1 MRHLGSDLRFGLR
14 MLARHPTLSIVAI
27 LTFGLG
33 LGLAT
38 AVFSVVNG
46 ALYKGLPFEQAD
58 RLVLLV
64 GTNATRNLTR
74 TALSVH
80 DLAAIAERQRV
91 FESFG
96 PFEHVPVNLSLAG
109 GDAERFEAV
118 ALGVGALQATRVRP
132 ALGRTFREG
141 DDRAG
146 AEPVLLL
153 GYQLWQERFGGSPD
167 VIGKVVRASGV
178 ARTIVGVMPKGFA
191 FLMRE
196 QVFIPLVTNAAAT
209 PRGDGPTY
217 VAFARLRPDMSMR
230 GAKTE
235 LAAVMAGVEKQ
246 FPDTNRGIGASVIP
260 VLDALLGS
268 QLYGLLYTMLAAG
281 IGVLLIACVNVSN
294 LLVARASLRE
304 REVAVRLAL
313 GAGRRRVV
321 AQMFTEVALL
331 ALAGAVVGLLI
342 SVGSIH
348 WIVAAIQ
355 SDPPPFFI
363 TFGLDV
369 RVLLFVTAV
378 TLASAMFA
386 GLLPALQATR
396 PNIAGALKDA
406 GRSTTGFRG
415 RRFSSALVVA
425 ELTVSC
431 ALLVAAGLMVK
442 SVAQVRTV
450 DLPFAVEGITTARLS
465 LPKAQY
471 PDPEARVRFLNAL
484 HPSVV
489 ALPGVQTVALADGLP
504 GSPTPVSP
512 VQIGGR
518 AYTRDA
524 DYPMVCQAI
533 VTPGYFDT
541 FKAKV
546 VRGREFT
553 DADQPGRQLVA
564 LVNESFARRFFKGT
578 DPIGQ
583 QIRKGR
589 GRSDEP
595 WLTVVGVVGDMMMRG
610 FANTSD
616 SQAGYYIPLAQS
628 KVGAAA
634 SIVIHGNGGPAAVLP
649 GLRAAIRSL
658 GPDVAISEVQP
669 MQGVVDRLA
678 TFFSV
683 FGTFFFAFGVAGLFL
698 AAAGLYGVMS
708 FAVTRRTREFGI
720 RAALGARGG
729 QLVLLVMRQA
739 VVQSLVGLTLGG
751 ALGLLAANG
760 LQPYLFRVDPRD
772 PLVLGLAVLALAATG
787 LATGLVVAKRV
798 ARLDPVTALG
808 QE

>member
-14 MLARHPTLSIVAI
+14 MLARHPTLSIVSI

-64 GTNATRNLTR
+64 GTNTARNLTR

-80 DLAAIAERQRV
+80 DLAALAERQRV

-96 PFEHVPVNLSLAG
+96 AFEHVPVNLSLSG
-109 GDAERFEAV
+109 GDPERFEAV

-132 ALGRTFREG
+132 LLGRTFRDG
-141 DDRAG
+141 DDRTG
-146 AEPVLLL
+146 AEPVMLL

-178 ARTIVGVMPKGFA
+178 ARTVVGVMPKGFA
-191 FLMRE
+191 FLVRE
-196 QVFIPLVTNAAAT
+196 QVFIPLVTDPAAT
-209 PRGDGPTY
+209 QRGEGPAY
-217 VAFARLRPDMSMR
+217 LAFARLRPGVSMR
-230 GAKTE
+230 SARTE
-235 LAAVMAGVEKQ
+235 LAAAMAGLERE
-246 FPDTNRGIGASVIP
+246 FPSSNRGIGASVIP
-260 VLDALLGS
+260 VLDALLGA

-294 LLVARASLRE
+294 LLLARASLRE
-304 REVAVRLAL
+304 REVAIRLAL

-321 AQMFTEVALL
+321 AQMFTEVLLL
-331 ALAGAVVGLLI
+331 ASAGAVVGLLI
-342 SVGSIH
+342 CVGGIR
-348 WIVAAIQ
+348 WFVAAIQ

-396 PNIAGALKDA
+396 PDIAGALKDV
-406 GRSTTGFRG
+406 GRASTGFRG

-431 ALLVAAGLMVK
+431 ALLVSAGLMVK
-442 SVAQVRTV
+442 SVVQVRTV
-450 DLPFAVEGITTARLS
+450 DLPFTVDGITTARIS
-465 LPKAQY
+465 LPKSQY
-471 PDPEARVRFLNAL
+471 PDPETRVRFLDAL
-484 HPSVV
+484 VPRLV
-489 ALPGVQTVALADGLP
+489 ALPGVDAVALADGLP
-504 GSPTPVSP
+504 GNPTPVTP

-518 AYTRDA
+518 TYAQEA

-541 FKAKV
+541 FKAKT
-546 VRGREFT
+546 VRGRLFT
-553 DADQPGRQLVA
+553 DADQPGRQMVA
-564 LVNESFARRFFKGT
+564 LVNVSFAQRFFKGT
-578 DPIGQ
+578 DPIGH

-589 GRSDEP
+589 GRADEP

-610 FANTSD
+610 FASTSD
-616 SQAGYYIPLAQS
+616 NQAGYYVPLAQS

-634 SIVIHGNGGPAAVLP
+634 SIAIHAYGGPAAVLP
-649 GLRAAIRSL
+649 ALRAAIRSI
-658 GPDVAISEVQP
+658 GPDVAISDAQT
-669 MQGVVDRLA
+669 MQDVVDRLA
-678 TFFSV
+678 AFFSV
-683 FGTFFFAFGVAGLFL
+683 FGTFFLAFGLAGLFL

-720 RAALGARGG
+720 RAALGARRG

-739 VVQSLVGLTLGG
+739 IVQSLIGLTLGG
-751 ALGLLAANG
+751 ALGLLAAGG
-760 LQPYLFRVDPRD
+760 LQPYLYRVDPRD
-772 PLVLGLAVLALAATG
+772 PVVLALAVLALAATG
-787 LATGLVVAKRV
+787 LATGLVVSRRV
-798 ARLDPVTALG
+798 ARMDPVRALG